1 MRNIYVA
8 GDEIGRVPLKP
19 KNHAMSYLIDCK
31 KMSTY
36 GDLLKVPAWELRSY
50 FKNWYDY
57 TSVRDDVHSRNYS
70 LLGENLMLGLSFD
83 REESEKLADTKLE
96 DLYFPVPIR
105 NVFTTGCNRAHPIV
119 TVGDLLVVPY
129 EEISEMRGMGVAKLN
144 QINEFVRKLGTFFY
158 DDFVPY
164 SDMPEILREHGIMPI
179 EDLDVVPETKKLLH
193 ANGVHSVG
201 DALRNHDKIASFE
214 GFGYQRL
221 MSLYDPLAEMAYFDE
236 VKKSIN
242 QNSIDVV
249 REALV
254 PSYPI
259 RCATKDKIQNQSELD
274 QAIVERDELVRRLD
288 YVNARINFLSS
299 PLTNHGKENIQ
310 YVKTSE

>member
-1 MRNIYVA
+1 
-8 GDEIGRVPLKP
+8 
-19 KNHAMSYLIDCK
+19 
-31 KMSTY
+31 
-36 GDLLKVPAWELRSY
+36 
-50 FKNWYDY
+50 
-57 TSVRDDVHSRNYS
+57 
-70 LLGENLMLGLSFD
+70 
-83 REESEKLADTKLE
+83 
-96 DLYFPVPIR
+96 
-105 NVFTTGCNRAHPIV
+105 
-119 TVGDLLVVPY
+119 
-129 EEISEMRGMGVAKLN
+129 
-144 QINEFVRKLGTFFY
+144 
-158 DDFVPY
+158 
-164 SDMPEILREHGIMPI
+164 MPI

-221 MSLYDPLAEMAYFDE
+221 MSLYDQLAEMAYFDE

-249 REALV
+249 REELV

-259 RCATKDKIQNQSELD
+259 RCATKDRIQNQSELD

-299 PLTNHGKENIQ
+299 SLTNHGKENIQ